1 VRGSELHI
9 RAPRLRSQS
18 PLPVQQSPP
27 GATADAPLPTAPE
40 QERFDRTALS
50 APIETVQDRYY
61 LYCDLGCE
69 R

>member
-1 VRGSELHI
+1 VRGSELHY

-27 GATADAPLPTAPE
+27 GASTEAPLPTALE

-50 APIETVQDRYY
+50 APIETVQDRAIFH
-61 LYCDLGCE
+61 CDFGCE